1 MSHYANVCTESERLC
16 YNCKQPGHESNLCPM
31 PRTTDSKQCYS
42 CGGGGLSSKDSRCGH
57 MARDCRNQPRYNGP
71 PRNFGMSSRP
81 SGGTPNR
88 RVFCYKCGGANH
100 FSRDCK
106 ATDVKC
112 YNCSGFGHLSRDCP
126 EGPKAQVCYKCQQEG
141 HILTTICRL
150 SSDNPFY
157 PFCFCM
163 LGQCLNN
170 DHPTSNHKDKRDPT
184 VLHVCPQP
192 IYLSRIR
199 ARPIRVAADV
209 AGIIYGRKFVNLCD
223 FASAVGTTD
232 KNRIE
237 VGPHPKTKV

>member
-1 MSHYANVCTESERLC
+1 MS
-16 YNCKQPGHESNLCPM
+16 G
-31 PRTTDSKQCYS
+31 
-42 CGGGGLSSKDSRCGH
+42 
-57 MARDCRNQPRYNGP
+57 
-71 PRNFGMSSRP
+71 RP

-112 YNCSGFGHLSRDCP
+112 YNCNGFGHLSRDCP

-141 HILTTICRL
+141 HI
-150 SSDNPFY
+150 
-157 PFCFCM
+157 
-163 LGQCLNN
+163 
-170 DHPTSNHKDKRDPT
+170 DKRNPR
-184 VLHVCPQP
+184 VLHVCLQP
-192 IYLSRIR
+192 IYLSRIC

-223 FASAVGTTD
+223 FASAVGTTA